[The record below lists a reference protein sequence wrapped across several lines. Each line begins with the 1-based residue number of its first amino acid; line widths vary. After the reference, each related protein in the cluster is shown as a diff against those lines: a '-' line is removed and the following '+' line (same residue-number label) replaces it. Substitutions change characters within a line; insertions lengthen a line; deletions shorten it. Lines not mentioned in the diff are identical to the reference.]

1 MMYYSLYIHI
11 PFCSGGKC
19 DYCAFYSLGDSITEL
34 RAKYLSRLE
43 EEFAEHAS
51 ECAPLRS
58 IFIGGGTPSALSTEE
73 LSRLFSAIHRHFALE
88 PDCEWTLEANP
99 DSLTAEKLHVALE
112 SGVNRLS
119 LGVQSFQPHLRER
132 LGRHGSL
139 ETLPNLVAQ
148 ARKLGLPKLNFDLI
162 YDIPG
167 QTLTEWESDLHAAVA
182 LSPDHLSCYSL
193 IFEENTPL
201 SRRLKPPVDDEFFL
215 ACWHRNDEV
224 LATHGLPRYEIS
236 NFASNENHCRHNWEV
251 WHGQTYL
258 GCGPAAVSFDGE
270 DRPANPADLSTWLDH
285 VPPSHDRLASD
296 ARCREIF
303 AFAFRTVDGWPWEL
317 LNKTLGLTKKDLANR
332 PEIQSLIGQNWI
344 ILDNSGIRP
353 TSQGLL
359 FNDEVL
365 EALL

>member
-1 MMYYSLYIHI
+1 MYYSLYIHV

-19 DYCAFYSLGDSITEL
+19 DYCAFYSLGNSTLEL
-34 RAKYLSRLE
+34 REKYLDRLE

-73 LSRLFSAIHRHFALE
+73 LSRLLGAVRRNFTLT
-88 PDCEWTLEANP
+88 PDCEWSMEGNP
-99 DSLTAEKLHVALE
+99 DSLTQEKLQVALAG
-112 SGVNRLS
+112 GVNRLS

-139 ETLPNLVAQ
+139 DSLTDLVAQ

-167 QTLTEWESDLHAAVA
+167 QTLADWESDLANA
-182 LSPDHLSCYSL
+182 LALKPDHLSCYSL
-193 IFEENTPL
+193 IFEEHTPL
-201 SRRLKPPVDDEFFL
+201 ASRLTPPTDDEFFL
-215 ACWHRNDEV
+215 ECWHRNDEV
-224 LATHGLPRYEIS
+224 LAAHGLPRYEIS
-236 NFASNENHCRHNWEV
+236 NFAANENRCRHNWEV

-270 DRPANPADLSTWLDH
+270 DRPANPANLDAWLNH
-285 VPPSHDRLASD
+285 ALPTHDRLAPP
-296 ARCREIF
+296 ARRREIF
-303 AFAFRTVDGWPWEL
+303 AFAFRTVDGWSWEL
-317 LNKTLGLTKKDLANR
+317 LDKTLGLTRKDLANR

-353 TSQGLL
+353 TPQGLL
-359 FNDEVL
+359 FNDEVIA
-365 EALL
+365 ALL

>member
-1 MMYYSLYIHI
+1 MYHSLYIHV

-19 DYCAFYSLGDSITEL
+19 DYCAFYSIGDSTPEL
-34 RAKYLSRLE
+34 REKYLNRLE
-43 EEFAEHAS
+43 EEFTEHAS

-58 IFIGGGTPSALSTEE
+58 IFVGGGTPSALATEE
-73 LSRLFSAIHRHFALE
+73 LSQLLGAVRRNFTLT
-88 PDCEWTLEANP
+88 PDCEWSMEANP
-99 DSLTAEKLHVALE
+99 DSLTMEKLHAALE
-112 SGVNRLS
+112 GGVSRLS

-132 LGRHGSL
+132 LGRRGSL
-139 ETLPNLVAQ
+139 ETLPELVAQ

-167 QTLTEWESDLHAAVA
+167 QTLPDWDSDLHAALS
-182 LSPDHLSCYSL
+182 LSPEHLSCYSL

-215 ACWHRNDEV
+215 QCWHHNDDL
-224 LATHGLPRYEIS
+224 LAAHGLPRYEIS
-236 NFASNENHCRHNWEV
+236 NFAAQENRCRHNWEI

-270 DRPANPADLSTWLDH
+270 DRPANPADLTAWLDH
-285 VPPSHDRLASD
+285 APPTHDHLAPD
-296 ARCREIF
+296 ARRREIF
-303 AFAFRTVDGWPWEL
+303 AFAFRTVVGWTWEL
-317 LNKTLGLTKKDLANR
+317 LDKTLGLTQKDLANR

-353 TSQGLL
+353 TPRGLI
-359 FNDEVL
+359 FNDQLL